1 LLYGE
6 ANAYVVMEEVRAE
19 FFNAFNTPR
28 FGMPN
33 TTFGSDTFGVV
44 NSQYNSPRHGQI
56 GFRRVLS

>member
-1 LLYGE
+1 
-6 ANAYVVMEEVRAE
+6 MEEVRAE